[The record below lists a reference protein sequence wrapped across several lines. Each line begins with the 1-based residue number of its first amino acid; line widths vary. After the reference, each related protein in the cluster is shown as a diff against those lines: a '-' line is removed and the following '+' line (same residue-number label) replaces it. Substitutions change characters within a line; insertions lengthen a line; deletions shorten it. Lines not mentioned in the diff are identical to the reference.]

1 MMMMMIYNAD
11 NDDEEGEDEDGMR
24 FTDANRTTSFLQP
37 YSIFHSKNTIPEDLD
52 DTQKL
57 LRSIRHPRLTHNHVH
72 HRMKEQDSVF
82 LIIGYLLNGE
92 KSSVS

>member
-1 MMMMMIYNAD
+1 
-11 NDDEEGEDEDGMR
+11 MR
-24 FTDANRTTSFLQP
+24 MVCGSQTQTEQPRFSNRV
-37 YSIFHSKNTIPEDLD
+37 YSIFHSKNKIPEDLD